1 MLNQNLTRPMETDKI
16 QDQLI
21 SEFEIL
27 SDDRK
32 RFKYFRQL
40 IKIAEDMVG
49 KQPLDDSFLMPVRKR
64 QIWLKATLENGKVF
78 FTAYSPSPIYKA
90 LLGILVKV
98 FSGRRPLEIIN
109 CNLYLLSEIKLDKQ
123 LNTEW
128 LNDLLAVV
136 QRMKFLAASLKT
148 YTLA

>member
-1 MLNQNLTRPMETDKI
+1 METDKI

-21 SEFEIL
+21 SEFEKL

-40 IKIAEDMVG
+40 MKIGEDAVG
-49 KQPLDDSFLMPVRKR
+49 GQPLDDSCLVAISKR

-109 CNLYLLSEIKLDKQ
+109 CNLYLLNEIKLYKQ
-123 LNTEW
+123 LNAEW
-128 LNDLLAVV
+128 LKDLMIVV

>member
-1 MLNQNLTRPMETDKI
+1 METDKI

-40 IKIAEDMVG
+40 IKIAEDTVG
-49 KQPLDDSFLMPVRKR
+49 KQPLDDSFLVPIRKR

-109 CNLYLLSEIKLDKQ
+109 CNLYLLSEIKLYKQ

>member
-1 MLNQNLTRPMETDKI
+1 METDKI

-40 IKIAEDMVG
+40 IKIAEDTVG
-49 KQPLDDSFLMPVRKR
+49 KQPLDDSFLVPIRKR

-109 CNLYLLSEIKLDKQ
+109 CNLYLLSEIKLYKQ

-128 LNDLLAVV
+128 LNDLLAIV

>member
-1 MLNQNLTRPMETDKI
+1 METDRI

-21 SEFEIL
+21 NEFEKF

-40 IKIAEDMVG
+40 MKIGEDAVG
-49 KQPLDDSFLMPVRKR
+49 GQPPDDTLDDSCLVPVSKR

-109 CNLYLLSEIKLDKQ
+109 CNLYLLNEIRLYKQ

-128 LNDLLAVV
+128 LKDLMIVV
-136 QRMKFLAASLKT
+136 RRMKFLAASLKT

>member
-1 MLNQNLTRPMETDKI
+1 METDKI

-78 FTAYSPSPIYKA
+78 FTA
-90 LLGILVKV
+90 
-98 FSGRRPLEIIN
+98 
-109 CNLYLLSEIKLDKQ
+109 
-123 LNTEW
+123 
-128 LNDLLAVV
+128 
-136 QRMKFLAASLKT
+136 
-148 YTLA
+148 